1 MKWRVLKGKKQLL
14 ESQKNFKGLKDLELN
29 DTKAKIKKEIE
40 KLFNKP
46 IIVSKDDMDKFEEHE
61 MKKIRPIIRN
71 WFDWLIKQS
80 VIGKKTKIIR
90 DRLKDT
96 TFNDI

>member
-14 ESQKNFKGLKDLELN
+14 ESQKDFKGLKDLELN
-29 DTKAKIKKEIE
+29 DTKAKIKKEME

-80 VIGKKTKIIR
+80 VIGKKPKIIR